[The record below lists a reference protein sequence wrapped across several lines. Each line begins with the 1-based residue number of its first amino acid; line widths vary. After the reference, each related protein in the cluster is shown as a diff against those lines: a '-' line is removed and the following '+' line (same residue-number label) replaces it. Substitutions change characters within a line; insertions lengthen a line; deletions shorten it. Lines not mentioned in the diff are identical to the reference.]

1 MCLCPAARCT
11 YDTCDAKKGC
21 VHEILPDCCPG
32 GCDDQNECTAD
43 SCDNGYC
50 QNHIIA
56 CDDNDE

>member
-1 MCLCPAARCT
+1 
-11 YDTCDAKKGC
+11 